1 MAESDETKH
10 ALADTRLTALEEQFD
25 RIHANHIK
33 QGTDQ
38 ANAELKIQAIE
49 SYITA
54 TKSNMVKAT
63 WTIVLSFVAT
73 ITYFAIAIIEKVGLM
88 Q

>member
-1 MAESDETKH
+1 MVESDETKH
-10 ALADTRLTALEEQFD
+10 ALADSRLNALEDQFD
-25 RIHANHIK
+25 KIHANHIK

-38 ANAELKIQAIE
+38 ASAELKIQAIE
-49 SYITA
+49 SYISA

-73 ITYFAIAIIEKVGLM
+73 ISYFAVAIIEKVGLM
-88 Q
+88 E